1 MPAGVFNLVVGSGS
15 EVGSAIVDHPD
26 VRAVS
31 FTGSNAV
38 GMALYAR
45 AAQRG
50 AKVTCEMG
58 GKNAVIVLPDANLE
72 KAAAA
77 IAAGAFGSTGQRCT
91 ATSRVV
97 AHPDIRGPLVEQLD
111 ALAAALKMGAGL
123 DETTDLGPAVTAA
136 DRSALHRHRHG

>member
-1 MPAGVFNLVVGSGS
+1 IRRPLGVVWLITPWNFPWAIPVWKSAPALVAGNAVVLKPAELTPATAVMLAEIYEEAGVPAGVFNLVFGSGG

-45 AAQRG
+45 AARRG
-50 AKVTCEMG
+50 AKGTCEMG
-58 GKNAVIVLPDANLE
+58 GKNAVTLLPDAHLE

-77 IAAGAFGSTGQRCT
+77 IASG
-91 ATSRVV
+91 
-97 AHPDIRGPLVEQLD
+97 
-111 ALAAALKMGAGL
+111 
-123 DETTDLGPAVTAA
+123 
-136 DRSALHRHRHG
+136 